1 MNLNKLTRNIDH
13 FARLATNRL
22 RDAEKGLSEKS
33 KYNIRQ
39 EVNNIAADIKAADIK
54 TTTPSK
60 MTPQEFKELAE
71 YWKNKGYAVGT
82 LQNKATIMREILTAA
97 GNKEA
102 ASVSNAELGFSKG
115 RDILNSA
122 NVNKSATI
130 PTAELS
136 KIAQSKPDVAAA
148 LLLAEAYG
156 LRKKEAISV
165 VRELS
170 RSHFPT
176 ANNGADLK
184 LTKKHGTKGGRER
197 TFTMPDGGAALKTAA
212 AMVKGFNVNA
222 FSLKER
228 INRVDAAV
236 KSLKQSLNNKKLTV
250 HGLRHGYAQSRY
262 KALTGMSAPASGG
275 VKYANMTDAQKALYD
290 KANEIISKEL
300 GHNREEISRAYLGK

>member
-1 MNLNKLTRNIDH
+1 MNLNQLTRNIDH

-22 RDAEKGLSEKS
+22 RDSEKGLSEKS

-102 ASVSNAELGFSKG
+102 A
-115 RDILNSA
+115 
-122 NVNKSATI
+122 
-130 PTAELS
+130 
-136 KIAQSKPDVAAA
+136 
-148 LLLAEAYG
+148 
-156 LRKKEAISV
+156 
-165 VRELS
+165 
-170 RSHFPT
+170 
-176 ANNGADLK
+176 
-184 LTKKHGTKGGRER
+184 
-197 TFTMPDGGAALKTAA
+197 
-212 AMVKGFNVNA
+212 
-222 FSLKER
+222 
-228 INRVDAAV
+228 AV

-275 VKYANMTDAQKALYD
+275 VKYANITDAQKALYD